1 MNKLHI
7 TNYTAVN
14 ALGYGKEDI
23 KQSLIDGRTG
33 LTSCNFKG
41 TRLNTYVGMVNGLD
55 EYVLSDE
62 FSEFD
67 CRNNRLAYAAM
78 QQDSFAK
85 NVKEKINEYGAN
97 RVAVI
102 IGTSTSGIEELE
114 ISYRSRDPRN
124 GALPRH
130 KKSRYTY
137 NLYSVSDFIRDYLGA
152 SGPCYTISTACSSSA
167 KVFATA
173 ARLIESGFCD
183 AAVVGGVDSLCLN
196 TLYGFDSLQI
206 LSDVPCRPFAS
217 DRNGISIG
225 EGGGLA
231 LLEKNAI
238 ATSSLALKGYGE
250 STDAYH
256 MSTPPP
262 DGSGAIKAMRQA
274 LAYSN
279 LELGQIDYINL
290 HGTGSKVND
299 QSENNAILSVF
310 GAPVRVTA
318 TKGFTGHT
326 LGAAGITEAII
337 SFLSIE
343 HQFLPATINTR
354 ELDSDIDVDVQL
366 QGQDMHVDNVM
377 SNSFGF
383 GGNNCSLIFGK
394 V

>member
-1 MNKLHI
+1 MNHLHI
-7 TNYTAVN
+7 THYTAVN
-14 ALGYGKEDI
+14 ALGYGNESI
-23 KQSLIDGRTG
+23 KQSLMDARNG
-33 LTSCNFKG
+33 LSACEFKG
-41 TRLNTYVGMVNGLD
+41 AKLNTYIGKVNGLD
-55 EYVLSDE
+55 EYKLVDDLSKY
-62 FSEFD
+62 D
-67 CRNNRLAYAAM
+67 CRNNRLAYAVL
-78 QQDSFAK
+78 QQDSFADD
-85 NVKEKINEYGAN
+85 VREKIIKYGSN

-114 ISYRSRDPRN
+114 VSYRSRDTRT
-124 GALPRH
+124 GALPRN
-130 KKSRYTY
+130 KQSRHTY
-137 NLYSVSDFIRDYLGA
+137 NLYSVSDFVRDFLGVT
-152 SGPCYTISTACSSSA
+152 GPCYTISTACSSSA

-217 DRNGISIG
+217 NRSGISIG

-231 LLEKNAI
+231 FLEKNDVS
-238 ATSSLALKGYGE
+238 SSLALKGFGE

-262 DGSGAIKAMRQA
+262 DGSGAVKAMQQA
-274 LAYSN
+274 LVHSN
-279 LELGQIDYINL
+279 LERGQLDYINV

-310 GAPVRVTA
+310 GSTVRVTG
-318 TKGFTGHT
+318 TKGYTGHT

-337 SFLSIE
+337 SLLSIE
-343 HQFLPATINTR
+343 HQFLPATVNSMCI
-354 ELDSDIDVDVQL
+354 DPDIDVDVQL
-366 QGQDMHVDNVM
+366 QTQEIPVTNIM

-394 V
+394 I